1 MFMQSF
7 LIPARISKFMTLNV
21 LAWIKLP
28 ADKNGATFPTSSMK
42 ISHLDLKLP
51 GLLSQG
57 N

>member
-7 LIPARISKFMTLNV
+7 LIPTRISKFMTLTA
-21 LAWIKLP
+21 LEWIKLP
-28 ADKNGATFPTSSMK
+28 ADKNGSMK

-51 GLLSQG
+51 GLVSQD